1 MKEEESRIFRS
12 NLKNKRLIGKSQ
24 NGGQT
29 PMIMTNVTM
38 ETYIQKISCLDCHI
52 GAGIN
57 HFKDGQEYASDYSFI
72 FGMAQ
77 TQEATATDSEKKMKV
92 KK

>member
-1 MKEEESRIFRS
+1 
-12 NLKNKRLIGKSQ
+12 
-24 NGGQT
+24 
-29 PMIMTNVTM
+29 MTNVTM

-57 HFKDGQEYASDYSFI
+57 ARTEDNKEFASDYSFM

-77 TQEATATDSEKKMKV
+77 KQKDSLPASN
-92 KK
+92 